1 MIACSAAGVV
11 EKIVNKFTND
21 TPGGADVTDG
31 DGIRFRNSSCTA
43 ACTADK
49 GTDLS
54 AYRQTFRR
62 VLGVP
67 ARTPAAVRRYEIA

>member
-1 MIACSAAGVV
+1 MYPRQTRAPHAPASATAIPCSAAGHV

-43 ACTADK
+43 A
-49 GTDLS
+49 
-54 AYRQTFRR
+54 
-62 VLGVP
+62 
-67 ARTPAAVRRYEIA
+67 